1 MERKEIGELL
11 WLWLC
16 LSLLPC
22 VEYIVKRRPG
32 VEEVLKKVEIN
43 SNLFFTLS
51 VGRPKSRQQQKRNP
65 HWKNKKKK
73 RPDVSLISLSNEIV
87 YKVMGSNKTRIY
99 MQSLFLR
106 TCYKKIIMYTIRI
119 YAAVLR
125 TYTRINPEPLLR
137 IINLPIFSS

>member
-99 MQSLFLR
+99 MQSPFLR

-119 YAAVLR
+119 YAAVLH